1 MIAEMAG
8 RARREGVLLMVG
20 FVPFQAQ
27 LAFMAGS
34 PVPAGIDPAAL
45 PNAIEEITRR
55 HGAAFADTSVV
66 LKREPDPLKQLYFVV
81 DTHLSGRGQTI
92 SGSYIASRMV
102 DEFGGLF
109 SACTYNASTGP
120 GRTP

>member
-1 MIAEMAG
+1 
-8 RARREGVLLMVG
+8 MVG

-34 PVPAGIDPAAL
+34 PAPAGINPAAL

-55 HGAAFADTSVV
+55 HGAAFSDTSVV
-66 LKREPDPLKQLYFVV
+66 LKSEPDPLKRLYFVV
-81 DTHLSGRGQTI
+81 DTHLSDRGQII
-92 SGSYIASRMV
+92 SGSYIATRMV
-102 DEFGGLF
+102 EEFGDLF
-109 SACTYNASTGP
+109 SACIHNASTGP

>member
-1 MIAEMAG
+1 
-8 RARREGVLLMVG
+8 MVG

-45 PNAIEEITRR
+45 PDAIKEITRR
-55 HGAAFADTSVV
+55 HGVAFSDTSVV
-66 LKREPDPLKQLYFVV
+66 LKNEPDPLKQLYFVV

-92 SGSYIASRMV
+92 AGSYIARRMAE
-102 DEFGGLF
+102 EFGGLF
-109 SACTYNASTGP
+109 GTCTHDAFVGP